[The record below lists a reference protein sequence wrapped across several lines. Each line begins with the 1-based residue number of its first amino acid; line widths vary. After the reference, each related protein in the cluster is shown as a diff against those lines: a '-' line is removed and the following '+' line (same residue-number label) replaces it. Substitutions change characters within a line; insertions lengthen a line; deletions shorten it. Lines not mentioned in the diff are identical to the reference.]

1 MKKIITYSMLMFISL
16 SVYANDIYVN
26 QSGATL
32 DLDITQDGQNNTV
45 GSSGTAS
52 SVIGATTNLAI
63 TQVGS
68 NNVMTFDVNGATYT
82 GTYSVTGNSNN
93 IDFNCDSGGSNSS
106 CGTATASIVWVGS
119 SNDID
124 IDIGETSSAT
134 SATVGIT
141 GASGSDSNTI
151 LGTIDGNSA
160 ILTLSVNGDTNNFL
174 VDIDGNGDSVGHTYI
189 HTHTGSIADVDI
201 TQSGIYDNMVTLVK
215 SNIVVIPI
223 VIAIIGATFS
233 TLSYVINLT
242 ETVESNRVQI
252 EKLIVEKE
260 NLAKDMKDMQNKQ
273 AELSA
278 AYRMGEDL
286 YRILADQVRE
296 QSYDIKDLNR

>member
-1 MKKIITYSMLMFISL
+1 MKKIITILSVIFISL
-16 SVYANDIYVN
+16 SVHANDIYVN
-26 QSGATL
+26 QSGAQL

-45 GSSGTAS
+45 GSSSTAS

-63 TQVGS
+63 TQIGS

-82 GTYSVTGNSNN
+82 GTFSVTGNSNN

-174 VDIDGNGDSVGHTYI
+174 IDIDGNGDSAGHTYI

-201 TQSGIYDNMVTLVK
+201 TQSGIYDNMITLTT
-215 SNIVVIPI
+215 SGDNHDID
-223 VIAIIGATFS
+223 IIQ
-233 TLSYVINLT
+233 
-242 ETVESNRVQI
+242 R
-252 EKLIVEKE
+252 
-260 NLAKDMKDMQNKQ
+260 D
-273 AELSA
+273 
-278 AYRMGEDL
+278 
-286 YRILADQVRE
+286 
-296 QSYDIKDLNR
+296 

>member
-1 MKKIITYSMLMFISL
+1 MKQLIIFSMMIFISL

-106 CGTATASIVWVGS
+106 CGTATASVVWVGS

-141 GASGSDSNTI
+141 GASGSDSNTV
-151 LGTIDGNSA
+151 LATIDGNSA

-201 TQSGIYDNMVTLVK
+201 TQSGIYDNMVTL
-215 SNIVVIPI
+215 
-223 VIAIIGATFS
+223 T
-233 TLSYVINLT
+233 
-242 ETVESNRVQI
+242 TVGDNH
-252 EKLIVEKE
+252 
-260 NLAKDMKDMQNKQ
+260 
-273 AELSA
+273 
-278 AYRMGEDL
+278 
-286 YRILADQVRE
+286 
-296 QSYDIKDLNR
+296 DIDITQTD